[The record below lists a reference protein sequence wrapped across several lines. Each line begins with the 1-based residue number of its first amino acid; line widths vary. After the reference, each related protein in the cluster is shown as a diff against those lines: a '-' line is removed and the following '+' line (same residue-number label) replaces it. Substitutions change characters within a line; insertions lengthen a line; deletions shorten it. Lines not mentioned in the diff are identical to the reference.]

1 VRIRSEHTIGYLKG
15 RFSSLRGLRQQI
27 NSKRDHEIAINW
39 IITCVILHNIILD
52 IEGGIDE
59 DDEFSRELLE
69 EGLDGGDGT
78 PADSLDGYSA
88 VGTRPDSN
96 GAFKRNQLRQALVDY
111 LED

>member
-1 VRIRSEHTIGYLKG
+1 MRIRSEHTIGYLKG

-59 DDEFSRELLE
+59 DDEFARELLE
-69 EGLDGGDGT
+69 EGLEGGEGT
-78 PADSLDGYSA
+78 TESLDGYLA
-88 VGTRPDSN
+88 VGNRPDSN
-96 GAFKRNQLRQALVDY
+96 RAVKHSQLRQALLDY